1 MDLSGYY
8 SYDVQWVRV
17 EYVWYYRHVLFDL
30 INKMPVAELLS
41 DNENDETVE
50 KFIDKNI
57 PPHKRTAIITDL
69 KKSYD
74 KIIEKLGFIHQKC
87 TFHLKLNIDEKIKRY
102 LNKINKNMQENTKNS
117 SQMPPSTK

>member
-1 MDLSGYY
+1 
-8 SYDVQWVRV
+8 
-17 EYVWYYRHVLFDL
+17 
-30 INKMPVAELLS
+30 MPVAELLS

-74 KIIEKLGFIHQKC
+74 KIIEKLGFTHQKC